1 MIHCACSAREEE
13 QWRSRLLEYSTKEG
27 QRQAEDNI
35 GLPPPYALL
44 NLDMKSL
51 GQAFRQS
58 EKPVRPL
65 SLQRASTIPRI
76 ASYQVIIKNTNA
88 MKDPPIRNVSP
99 SDSVG
104 RSHSLMASNR
114 VPILA
119 PKRVERTRM
128 EHQLAGVWTRELLP
142 YPGMGGQRGENMI
155 RNSASS
161 MLQRLRGAS
170 LSSTFSKR
178 STSVS
183 SVADSRSEHLQES
196 IYRTDDQSAK
206 KWPKLHESK
215 SLDVD
220 LGMKNRTM
228 AGSPVVHAPGRS
240 NLLAGTRLF
249 RIKRAK
255 KEIIAPEATNPDDEL
270 RSSECSSVETIKTRI
285 TATSGIF
292 TALSTEG
299 IRGWFHSTR

>member
-1 MIHCACSAREEE
+1 
-13 QWRSRLLEYSTKEG
+13 
-27 QRQAEDNI
+27 
-35 GLPPPYALL
+35 
-44 NLDMKSL
+44 
-51 GQAFRQS
+51 
-58 EKPVRPL
+58 
-65 SLQRASTIPRI
+65 
-76 ASYQVIIKNTNA
+76 
-88 MKDPPIRNVSP
+88 
-99 SDSVG
+99 
-104 RSHSLMASNR
+104 
-114 VPILA
+114 
-119 PKRVERTRM
+119 M

-183 SVADSRSEHLQES
+183 SLADSRSEHLQEP

-228 AGSPVVHAPGRS
+228 AGSQVVHAPGKS
-240 NLLAGTRLF
+240 SLLAGTRLF

-270 RSSECSSVETIKTRI
+270 RSSESSSVETIKTRI

>member
-1 MIHCACSAREEE
+1 MILCACSPREED

-51 GQAFRQS
+51 GQTFRQS
-58 EKPVRPL
+58 EKLARPL
-65 SLQRASTIPRI
+65 SLQRASTIPRA

-88 MKDPPIRNVSP
+88 MKDHQIRNVSP

-114 VPILA
+114 VPVLA
-119 PKRVERTRM
+119 PKRTERTRM
-128 EHQLAGVWTRELLP
+128 EHQLASVWTRELLP

-155 RNSASS
+155 RHSASS

-178 STSVS
+178 STSIS
-183 SVADSRSEHLQES
+183 SLADSRSEHLQDS
-196 IYRTDDQSAK
+196 VSQTDDLSAK
-206 KWPKLHESK
+206 KWPKLHGSK
-215 SLDVD
+215 SLDVG
-220 LGMKNRTM
+220 LGTKNRTI
-228 AGSPVVHAPGRS
+228 AGSQVVHAPGRS
-240 NLLAGTRLF
+240 NSLAGTRLF
-249 RIKRAK
+249 RFNRAK
-255 KEIIAPEATNPDDEL
+255 KEITAPEATNPEDEL
-270 RSSECSSVETIKTRI
+270 RCSESSSVETIKTRV
-285 TATSGIF
+285 TATTGIP
-292 TALSTEG
+292 TASSTQG

>member
-1 MIHCACSAREEE
+1 MILCACSTKEED
-13 QWRSRLLEYSTKEG
+13 QWRSRLQEYSTKEG
-27 QRQAEDNI
+27 QRQAEDNF

-51 GQAFRQS
+51 GQTFRQS
-58 EKPVRPL
+58 EKLIRPL
-65 SLQRASTIPRI
+65 SLQRASTIPRA

-88 MKDPPIRNVSP
+88 LKDPPIRNVSP

-114 VPILA
+114 TPILA
-119 PKRVERTRM
+119 PKRMERTRM
-128 EHQLAGVWTRELLP
+128 EHQLADVWTRELLP

-178 STSVS
+178 STSVPS
-183 SVADSRSEHLQES
+183 LADSRSEHLQES
-196 IYRTDDQSAK
+196 VSQTDDQSAN
-206 KWPKLHESK
+206 KWPKLHGSK
-215 SLDVD
+215 SLDVG
-220 LGMKNRTM
+220 LGMKNRTL
-228 AGSPVVHAPGRS
+228 AGSQVVHAPGRS
-240 NLLAGTRLF
+240 NSSAGTRLF
-249 RIKRAK
+249 RFKRAK
-255 KEIIAPEATNPDDEL
+255 KEITAPEATNPDDKL
-270 RSSECSSVETIKTRI
+270 QSSESSSVETIRTGV
-285 TATSGIF
+285 TATTGIF
-292 TALSTEG
+292 AALSTEG